1 MENENIKKVMLV
13 DDKLKEMIISDKD
26 LTNYILISMLHRL
39 ESEGDKP
46 LIYLKDE
53 YDLYTS
59 ILSDENK
66 SNEDLKEFL
75 LSVYKDTLNDFM
87 LDDVYNDYLDLSNNE
102 GKQVIYSLSRLLF
115 IQDKYKDDEIGQKID
130 TKIKEWLDYIKTFDE
145 KKDTTKRYDEIFN
158 DETITKKERIAKVQ
172 QLNKRLNARVLYQII
187 PSLNYDIY
195 NFKNRGRFTDYWIY
209 DIDKDEL
216 KAFFK
221 TGITNTISDVETY
234 NRYEETI
241 AKYLDDIESNINM
254 ANFNRDKE
262 EQIIAIRE
270 KHNVSKDK
278 EDNIHVPSET
288 QEAFLDDIANAYRD
302 YTDKEGNEF
311 KLDDLSDVD
320 KWRKQADNFIKH
332 LETYD
337 GVALFS
343 GFTMDYTLNHLAYND
358 YQREAYKLDLK
369 DDIKD
374 VTDEIKKEQ
383 TKKKSKK
390 KPKPKLATQ
399 EEIQAYYNDKVK
411 EYYNTSTLPTNK
423 AILDTYGAYTS
434 IETNTL
440 DKINLKIKEL
450 NQKRDKTHDKE
461 KLDNIKYE
469 LEDLLR
475 KKQEQEDTFKNLNDT
490 IKEKQ
495 DNLDKIT
502 HEYNEKE
509 EHLSNADKQQYKNLI
524 QTLQVDLID
533 AKDELNAFNNRG
545 IAFRGNIFNELEYTD
560 DKGKTIA
567 TIRNRNGDVLEP
579 KDIPPLSDLFL
590 TLTNDN
596 YYTRLDNYNEF
607 IDKIDVLFPKSKG
620 ASYKIANETIKRN
633 LGKNGYIISV
643 KSLLKDVLHVS
654 EDSFKYYSN
663 NLEGAI
669 KFFNDTQINVQ
680 QQDKYTK
687 NDDVLNM
694 FFGLTNNV
702 YMSRQVNND
711 IYLYYE
717 ISSVYETILNNS
729 DRPVIS
735 QNPKTLLKYS
745 IGQKGN
751 RRVFK
756 LGNYIYNNLRE
767 SLNNGKGGVK
777 IDDNGH
783 FYKKFKV
790 KSLLK
795 VLKESKLINKEARPR
810 KYREDIFN
818 PLITTLNTLSVDDD
832 GNGERL
838 IEYNILYDDSLNMS
852 NDTFKATFEEAIV
865 IITYLKYSEDYENI
879 LAKNIRN
886 KKKAHITNA
895 NKFILTFGKYEGK
908 TLKEVLDIDKH
919 YLEVILSDTTIKIP
933 KPTITRQ
940 HIKNILDY
948 DKDKRQLKK

>member
-1 MENENIKKVMLV
+1 MELTSNASIKP
-13 DDKLKEMIISDKD
+13 I
-26 LTNYILISMLHRL
+26 YILIVVLFAVLIQISITFVELRKSKNKAIRDIIFDTQDTKYIIKKRKIVIGLIFIILSIVIYFINNNYDFTMGLL
-39 ESEGDKP
+39 PVVLVVIGFVMVIP
-46 LIYLKDE
+46 LIIKIV
-53 YDLYTS
+53 S
-59 ILSDENK
+59 KILSLILKNRKTSFLASKNVADNK
-66 SNEDLKEFL
+66 IAVS
-75 LSVYKDTLNDFM
+75 SAT
-87 LDDVYNDYLDLSNNE
+87 
-102 GKQVIYSLSRLLF
+102 LLF
-115 IQDKYKDDEIGQKID
+115 IIISM
-130 TKIKEWLDYIKTFDE
+130 TTFV
-145 KKDTTKRYDEIFN
+145 YN
-158 DETITKKERIAKVQ
+158 IAQ
-172 QLNKRLNARVLYQII
+172 
-187 PSLNYDIY
+187 
-195 NFKNRGRFTDYWIY
+195 
-209 DIDKDEL
+209 
-216 KAFFK
+216 
-221 TGITNTISDVETY
+221 TISNTY
-234 NRYEETI
+234 DGFDRVTHYTIRVSNLSGEEESY
-241 AKYLDDIESNINM
+241 KYLDDIESNINM

-633 LGKNGYIISV
+633 LGKN
-643 KSLLKDVLHVS
+643 
-654 EDSFKYYSN
+654 
-663 NLEGAI
+663 
-669 KFFNDTQINVQ
+669 DTC
-680 QQDKYTK
+680 YTCQK
-687 NDDVLNM
+687 IVLN
-694 FFGLTNNV
+694 
-702 YMSRQVNND
+702 
-711 IYLYYE
+711 I
-717 ISSVYETILNNS
+717 
-729 DRPVIS
+729 
-735 QNPKTLLKYS
+735 
-745 IGQKGN
+745 
-751 RRVFK
+751 
-756 LGNYIYNNLRE
+756 
-767 SLNNGKGGVK
+767 
-777 IDDNGH
+777 
-783 FYKKFKV
+783 
-790 KSLLK
+790 
-795 VLKESKLINKEARPR
+795 
-810 KYREDIFN
+810 
-818 PLITTLNTLSVDDD
+818 
-832 GNGERL
+832 
-838 IEYNILYDDSLNMS
+838 
-852 NDTFKATFEEAIV
+852 IV
-865 IITYLKYSEDYENI
+865 II
-879 LAKNIRN
+879 
-886 KKKAHITNA
+886 
-895 NKFILTFGKYEGK
+895 
-908 TLKEVLDIDKH
+908 
-919 YLEVILSDTTIKIP
+919 
-933 KPTITRQ
+933 
-940 HIKNILDY
+940 
-948 DKDKRQLKK
+948 